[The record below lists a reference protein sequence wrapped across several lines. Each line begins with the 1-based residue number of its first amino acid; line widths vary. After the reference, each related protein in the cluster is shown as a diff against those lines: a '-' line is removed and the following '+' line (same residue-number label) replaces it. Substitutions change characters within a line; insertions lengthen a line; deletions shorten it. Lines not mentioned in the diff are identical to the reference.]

1 MRINWILHNW
11 TKGGL
16 RAHARV
22 RIAARMCLC
31 VFKAHLL
38 SVLERKVL
46 EQTPLRRQD
55 DSRAALILQIV
66 QLPLQK
72 FHLKLKIR
80 DV

>member
-1 MRINWILHNW
+1 
-11 TKGGL
+11 
-16 RAHARV
+16 
-22 RIAARMCLC
+22 MCLC